1 MTMGSRSSSLGLG
14 LIVGLSA
21 GSALVLLS
29 FFAVSV
35 APGQF
40 FPASPT
46 PTQVVLVPSTATIG
60 PPTATPTYTPIPLA
74 IAPANL
80 PSGYDAVVSMTPDPA
95 GELILSGDL
104 VFVGP
109 LPAPMQ
115 VELYRASMDYSQT
128 TIADSRR
135 VAKEINGV
143 GYGDPSNICGPLAVA
158 ILRDAGVISSD
169 VVPHDYWLLDP
180 AKVLDQ
186 RLITAAFPP
195 ALFTHEQVSTALNK
209 VDWQASPLLPG
220 DFLFIWHGSW
230 GNFDHMLTVSR
241 VDSRGRAYAVTNFGT
256 PEGYMIAETML
267 YDPLDPMAGIFHTWT
282 KERDQLLGSTGFGG
296 YEIWRARPQ

>member
-1 MTMGSRSSSLGLG
+1 

-21 GSALVLLS
+21 GSALLLLGL
-29 FFAVSV
+29 FALTV
-35 APGQF
+35 APRPLV
-40 FPASPT
+40 PASPT
-46 PTQVVLVPSTATIG
+46 PTAAVLVPSTATIG
-60 PPTATPTYTPIPLA
+60 PPTATSTYTPIPSA
-74 IAPANL
+74 IARANL
-80 PSGYDAVVSMTPDPA
+80 PAGYDAFVSITPDPV
-95 GELILSGDL
+95 GEQILSGDL
-104 VFVGP
+104 VFIGP
-109 LPAPMQ
+109 LPAQMQ
-115 VELYRASMDYSQT
+115 VELYRASMSYSQT
-128 TIADSRR
+128 TIADSKR

-143 GYGDPSNICGPLAVA
+143 GYGDPSNICGPLAIA

-180 AKVLDQ
+180 AKVIDQ
-186 RLITAAFPP
+186 RLVAAAFPP
-195 ALFTHEQVSTALNK
+195 ELFTHEQFSTALNK
-209 VDWQASPLLPG
+209 VDWQVSPLLPG

-241 VDSRGRAYAVTNFGT
+241 VDSHGRTYAVTNFGT

-296 YEIWRARPQ
+296 FEIWRARSQ